1 MGIGNRIK
9 EARLNL
15 GYTQE
20 ELANLLGVTKGAVA
34 NYEVE
39 TSHPKEPIM
48 YKLFDALQV
57 DANYLFQDEMGSNYP
72 MKVSYSEMEHIKKYR
87 SLDSHGKEMVDFTL
101 LKEWERSTAEKTNVV
116 PLYIKEDTPDYL
128 KPQAAHNDDE
138 SEEELSLMKE
148 DVSSL
153 QKPQL

>member
-1 MGIGNRIK
+1 MGIGYRIK
-9 EARLNL
+9 EAREIQGLTQTEL
-15 GYTQE
+15 GK
-20 ELANLLGVTKGAVA
+20 LVGVTGSAIT
-34 NYEVE
+34 NYENE
-39 TSHPKEPIM
+39 TSHPKEAIM

-128 KPQAAHNDDE
+128 KPKAAHNDDE

-153 QKPQL
+153 KKPQL